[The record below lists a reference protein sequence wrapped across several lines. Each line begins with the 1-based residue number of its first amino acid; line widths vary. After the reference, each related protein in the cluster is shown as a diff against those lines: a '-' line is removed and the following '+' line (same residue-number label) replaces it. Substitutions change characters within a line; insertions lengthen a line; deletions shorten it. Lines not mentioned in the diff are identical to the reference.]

1 MGGDSEVTN
10 KPKAIGT
17 RGESGVVKVARDLG
31 FPAARRLA
39 LAGAADEG
47 DVLLC
52 PGVIVE
58 VKAGKAA
65 KTASL
70 AQIDLWWLETER
82 ERLAHGA
89 TVGLLVVQRAGYSP
103 DRAAYWRAF
112 MGAPL
117 MAQLQIVR
125 GEFVHDHEFCVET
138 TFAKALLMLRGY
150 GYGEAL

>member
-1 MGGDSEVTN
+1 MTN

-17 RGESGVVKVARDLG
+17 RGETGVVRAARELG
-31 FPAARRLA
+31 FPEARRLA
-39 LAGAADEG
+39 LAGAADVG
-47 DVLLC
+47 DALLC
-52 PGVIVE
+52 PGVMVE

-70 AQIDLWWLETER
+70 AQIDLWCLDTER

-89 TVGLLVVQRAGYSP
+89 TVGLLVVQRAGYSA

-112 MGAPL
+112 MPSWLVASL
-117 MAQLQIVR
+117 QLTR
-125 GEFVHDHEFCVET
+125 GTVVAEHDFWIET
-138 TFAKALLMLRGY
+138 TFARALLLLRGY